1 MKILHTSD
9 WHIGRK
15 LYNSELKQDM
25 LLFFDWLIET
35 IDNQKIDTLIV
46 AGDIFDIAYPSND
59 SLKIYYKFLTR
70 INNSY
75 CSNVVII
82 GGNHDSK
89 STLEAPKEILQMM
102 DIHVVGGT
110 TEDINNQMFEI
121 KKDEK
126 TELVVCAIP
135 YLRDKDVRQSVAGE
149 SYEERKANIRDGIAN
164 YFGQMAKMTENYKA
178 QNIPIIATGHL
189 FVNDSKITSDEE
201 RELYIGSLQQISA
214 KRFPS
219 EFDYIALGHIH
230 RPQKVTDRIRY
241 SGSPLPMSFSERKQQ
256 KSVLILET
264 NLDNSFIISKLD
276 IPKFRNIVL
285 FKGTFTD
292 VRNKIQNYKDD
303 GKQKAWIEIEIV
315 EEKFNPE
322 LRSLAEAYIQEIK
335 DLEILNYKIL
345 FEDNIKTIEQ
355 LIEEPSSLK
364 DISHTEIF
372 DRLLSKTNT
381 ENPQELKDTFNELL
395 STVNSFQ

>member
-9 WHIGRK
+9 WHIGKK

-25 LLFFDWLIET
+25 LLFFDWLLET
-35 IDNQKIDTLIV
+35 IDNKKIDVLIV

-110 TEDINNQMFEI
+110 LEDAKNQVFEM

-126 TELVVCAIP
+126 IELVVCAIP
-135 YLRDKDVRQSVAGE
+135 YLRDRDVRQSVAGE
-149 SYEERKANIRDGIAN
+149 SYEDRKANIREGIAN
-164 YFGQMAKMTENYKA
+164 YFEKMAETTANYKS

-189 FVNDSKITSDEE
+189 FVNDSKDTSDEE
-201 RELYIGSLQQISA
+201 KELYIGSLQQISA
-214 KRFPS
+214 KRFPA
-219 EFDYIALGHIH
+219 EFDYVALGHIH
-230 RPQKVTDRIRY
+230 RPQKITDKIRY

-264 NLDNSFIISKLD
+264 NNRDNYLNINKLE

-285 FKGTFTD
+285 FKGTFIE
-292 VRNKIQNYKDD
+292 VRNKIQNYKND
-303 GKQKAWIEIEIV
+303 GTQKAWIEIEII

-322 LRSLAEAYIQEIK
+322 LRSLVEAYIEEIK
-335 DLEILNYKIL
+335 DFEILNYKIL
-345 FEDNIKTIEQ
+345 FEENIKSIEQ
-355 LIEEPSSLK
+355 LIKEPTSLEN
-364 DISHTEIF
+364 ISQTEIF
-372 DRLLSKTNT
+372 DRLLAKTNT
-381 ENPQELKDTFNELL
+381 ENPEELKNTFNELL
-395 STVNSFQ
+395 SSIQV